1 MRYNRSVGIVYQTI
15 ELFVAVVMLMIAG
28 WRAVISI
35 DSKIDGLKKELKTDI
50 DRVDAKVDRVRDE
63 LRDEIKKVDAK
74 VDRVDAKVDRV
85 NDRIDSVANSLHSE
99 IQNITLEVGKVIGR
113 AETGVNAQ

>member
-1 MRYNRSVGIVYQTI
+1 MYQTI

-50 DRVDAKVDRVRDE
+50 DRVDAKVDRV
-63 LRDEIKKVDAK
+63 
-74 VDRVDAKVDRV
+74 

>member
-50 DRVDAKVDRVRDE
+50 DRVDAKVDRV
-63 LRDEIKKVDAK
+63 
-74 VDRVDAKVDRV
+74 

>member
-50 DRVDAKVDRVRDE
+50 DRVDAKVDCQWPCNIARWRTP
-63 LRDEIKKVDAK
+63 K
-74 VDRVDAKVDRV
+74 
-85 NDRIDSVANSLHSE
+85 LHAHGHL
-99 IQNITLEVGKVIGR
+99 NC
-113 AETGVNAQ
+113 TG